1 MALAVAFASCDDPIT
16 RKERSLIDR
25 QYKEGVL
32 TASQSFD
39 FTRWIDVSKGAYRL
53 PAISA
58 DEDAK
63 NTYWA
68 SASNQGYTM
77 LASSPTDYPV
87 VPLEENG
94 AAHGAIIRSIKGFYF
109 FGRCAQSRGEAP

>member
-1 MALAVAFASCDDPIT
+1 MIPIT

-58 DEDAK
+58 E
-63 NTYWA
+63 
-68 SASNQGYTM
+68 
-77 LASSPTDYPV
+77 
-87 VPLEENG
+87 
-94 AAHGAIIRSIKGFYF
+94 R
-109 FGRCAQSRGEAP
+109 RR

>member
-58 DEDAK
+58 DEDGLHDALLFAYGLSRRA
-63 NTYWA
+63 TGGEW
-68 SASNQGYTM
+68 SRSWRHH
-77 LASSPTDYPV
+77 
-87 VPLEENG
+87 PLD
-94 AAHGAIIRSIKGFYF
+94 
-109 FGRCAQSRGEAP
+109 